1 MNTERGTIANLHL
14 KSNLMSNDYQ
24 REFASVSVFEL
35 ADIKRRNPLLPICLN
50 PSFYDNVTPAQ
61 RRQWDAH
68 LFWGDKQVRM
78 GDVRRLRWL
87 EAQAAELFAS
97 FRELVDRLGEE
108 QAFEILYLA
117 EQVRRTPSSLA
128 AEAARIAAEVLHV
141 LQGEVFGHT
150 VATIEQRLAA
160 IAGEPGL
167 RLENPHGHRTDQDRP

>member
-1 MNTERGTIANLHL
+1 MNTGRGTIANLHI
-14 KSNLMSNDYQ
+14 KANLMSNDYQ
-24 REFASVSVFEL
+24 SEFGNVSVFEL
-35 ADIKRRNPLLPICLN
+35 ADIKRRSPMLPICLN
-50 PSFYDNVTPAQ
+50 PTFYDNVTPAQ

-78 GDVRRLRWL
+78 SDVRRLRWL

-97 FRELVDRLGEE
+97 FGEVVDRLGEE
-108 QAFEILYLA
+108 QAFEILYIA
-117 EQVRRTPSSLA
+117 VQVRRSSSSLA
-128 AEAARIAAEVLHV
+128 AEAARIAAEVLRV

-167 RLENPHGHRTDQDRP
+167 RLELPHGHRTDQDRS